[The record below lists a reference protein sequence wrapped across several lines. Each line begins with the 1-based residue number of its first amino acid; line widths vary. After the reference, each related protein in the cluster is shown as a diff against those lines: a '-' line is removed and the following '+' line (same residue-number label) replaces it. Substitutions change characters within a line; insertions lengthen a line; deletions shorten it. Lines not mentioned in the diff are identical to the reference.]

1 MKRELNPT
9 FTSALA
15 GAGRKT
21 TPEELSK
28 KGVKKLR
35 TYRLSEISFLI
46 ERALNKTLA
55 ARTLS
60 PVDAEE
66 MAELSGRA
74 EKEFKRQL
82 ESLDELRASRGD
94 LERHRDSVKRELADL
109 RAKVQERRS
118 GLSGKDSVRH
128 LAIELRGALRPLV
141 DKARAPEW
149 MTKDVVTELLAIVE
163 SRASAGVEE
172 QRKAFE
178 DEIQTLER
186 RIAKLV
192 KSLSNMEQA
201 LEKLAKTKDLETGI
215 ASIYRTVQG
224 LGGDESDLDQK
235 RVMMAAVFAANVELQ
250 KKIDFA

>member
-66 MAELSGRA
+66 MAELSARA
-74 EKEFKRQL
+74 EREFQSQL

-94 LERHRDSVKRELADL
+94 LERHRDSVKRELKEL
-109 RAKVQERRS
+109 RAKVGERRKAL
-118 GLSGKDSVRH
+118 GGDSMRH
-128 LAIELRGALRPLV
+128 LLLELRGALKPLV
-141 DKARAPEW
+141 DQANAPDW
-149 MTKDVVTELLAIVE
+149 MTKDVVTELFTIVE
-163 SRASAGVEE
+163 ARATASLEE
-172 QRKAFE
+172 QRQSFE
-178 DEIQTLER
+178 DEIENLER

-192 KSLSNMEQA
+192 KSLANMEKA

-224 LGGDESDLDQK
+224 LGGDENDLDKK
-235 RVMMAAVFAANVELQ
+235 RVMMAAVFAANIELQ